1 MTCRSKCTTK
11 EIQGN
16 TWNYKETEGNT
27 SKWKEIQGDT
37 RKCRGNTRKYKEMQ
51 RNTRKRKELEG
62 NTRQFKRTLCS
73 RDGELPKALSA
84 NWGNSQEN
92 CRPPRLKLILTN

>member
-1 MTCRSKCTTK
+1 MYN
-11 EIQGN
+11 QGN
-16 TWNYKETEGNT
+16 TRKYVELQGNGRKYKSRKYKEME
-27 SKWKEIQGDT
+27 
-37 RKCRGNTRKYKEMQ
+37 GNTRKYKEMQ

-73 RDGELPKALSA
+73 RDGELPKALST

-92 CRPPRLKLILTN
+92 CRRPRLKLILTN